1 MGLKFKPLAVA
12 SIIAVTALLIQG
24 LSPTAAAESGDAP
37 VPAPAAATAPTED
50 STPTSDA
57 SEAAEEPAEPEA
69 PKLLDLTIGKKTSP
83 IRLGAI
89 TLPLNLG
96 SIDLNP
102 EAAPSSASPRFG
114 GGASGITA
122 TINAAGLVQVK
133 TTKLGSLAMRPDGEF
148 AERTAALVQVP
159 ELPVPLP
166 IPDLNL
172 LSGGAKSIKSFT
184 GGYQTYPDKRPI
196 ATARTDVA
204 QVGLGVYFAAI
215 TANGVRA
222 SARVERRADGTYEFT
237 GVSHFA
243 DLSMGGV
250 VNPTT
255 SQVAPNTSYDLVG
268 LGKVVLNEQK
278 ITQISGDRHGLEVNA
293 IHITLDTAKFG
304 LPVGADIYIGSA
316 EAIIYE

>member
-1 MGLKFKPLAVA
+1 MDLKFKVPAVVA
-12 SIIAVTALLIQG
+12 LVAVTALSIQG
-24 LSPTAAAESGDAP
+24 LSPTAAAEPDA
-37 VPAPAAATAPTED
+37 VPTPAAATSGEASAPAPDE
-50 STPTSDA
+50 SV
-57 SEAAEEPAEPEA
+57 AADEPAVPEA
-69 PKLLDLTIGKKTSP
+69 PKLLDLTFGKKTSV
-83 IRLGAI
+83 IRLGAL

-159 ELPVPLP
+159 ALPLPLP

-278 ITQISGDRHGLEVNA
+278 ITQIPGDRHGLEVNA